1 MSIPR
6 EGRAKIIA
14 ATFMIIQMNTTT
26 YENLQQLAQDFWVW
40 RTANQPVS
48 SDDIPRI
55 ERPNGWV
62 PDWSQAAFERRLTE
76 LNEFTSRHEQ
86 IDTRAWPIPHQVDYR
101 LIGSAIARVH
111 WEMNVTRGQER
122 NPGFYVDQTL
132 GLLFLLVLKPP
143 PFNEA
148 RSRTIVSA
156 LQSFSGTVANGKE
169 NLAGNAIKPFA
180 LAALEKLVA
189 VKSRLTKVGTEL
201 GPLLSGIDPQEFNQA
216 VTDAINALE
225 SFHDWLNGELPAMS
239 KETAV
244 GREAY
249 VYFLKHVA
257 LMPYTPEQLLV
268 MGAHEWERSV
278 AFETCEQTRNQGL
291 PELDLF
297 PDQATQMAQEEF
309 WEETSRRFLE
319 AKNIL
324 TVPSWMKHYHNLPLP
339 PYVEPLSF
347 MGVTDDLTS
356 DTRLDEDGVSYIK
369 QPSPDLD
376 YFSLSIAKDPRPLIV
391 HEGVPGHYFQMTL
404 SWAHENKI
412 RRRYYDSGANE
423 GIGFYAEELML
434 QFGFFDDKPKLR
446 EIMYNFMRLR
456 ALRVEVDVKLAT
468 GEFTIDEAAERLEK
482 IVPVDRG
489 TARQEAVFFASS
501 PGQAITYQI
510 GKLQIM
516 KLLADARLNQRDNF
530 TLRAFHDYL
539 WKNGN
544 VPIALLRW
552 EYLGLSDEIEVL
564 DERHMP
570 ASKAQA

>member
-1 MSIPR
+1 MTTNYDQLQKLA
-6 EGRAKIIA
+6 EQFWNWRA
-14 ATFMIIQMNTTT
+14 
-26 YENLQQLAQDFWVW
+26 
-40 RTANQPVS
+40 ANQPVS

-55 ERPNGWV
+55 ERPD
-62 PDWSQAAFERRLTE
+62 DWIPVWSRDAIERRRSE
-76 LNEFTSRHEQ
+76 LSEFAARHQAIEARSWTVPQ
-86 IDTRAWPIPHQVDYR
+86 QVDYR

-111 WEMNVTRGQER
+111 WELNVTRGQER

-132 GLLFLLVLKPP
+132 GLLFLSLLTPP
-143 PFNEA
+143 PFTEA
-148 RSRTIVSA
+148 RSRTIVRY
-156 LQSFSGTVANGKE
+156 LQSFPATVANAKE
-169 NLAGNAIKPFA
+169 NLTGLAIKPFA

-189 VKSRLTKVGTEL
+189 ARSRLTKVGTEL
-201 GPLLSGIDPQEFNQA
+201 GPFLSGVSPQEFNQSI
-216 VTDAINALE
+216 TDAIGALE
-225 SFHDWLNGELPAMS
+225 SFHDWLSGELDGMTE
-239 KETAV
+239 ETAV

-257 LMPYTPEQLLV
+257 LMPFTPEQLLV

-278 AFETCEQTRNQGL
+278 AFETAEQTRNQGL

-309 WEETSRRFLE
+309 WEGAARRFLE

-324 TVPSWMKHYHNLPLP
+324 TVPDWMKHYRNLPLP
-339 PYVEPLSF
+339 SYVEPLSF

-356 DTRLDEDGVSYIK
+356 DNRLDEDGVSYIK

-423 GIGFYAEELML
+423 GIGFYAEEMML
-434 QFGFFDDKPKLR
+434 QFGFFDDRPRLR

-468 GEFTIDEAAERLEK
+468 GEFTIDQAADYLEK

-510 GKLQIM
+510 GKLQII
-516 KLLADARLNQRDNF
+516 KFLADARLNQKENF
-530 TLRAFHDYL
+530 DLRAFHDYL
-539 WKNGN
+539 WLNGN

-552 EYLGLSDEIEVL
+552 EYLGLSDEIALLNAV
-564 DERHMP
+564 
-570 ASKAQA
+570 

>member
-1 MSIPR
+1 LR
-6 EGRAKIIA
+6 
-14 ATFMIIQMNTTT
+14 Q
-26 YENLQQLAQDFWVW
+26 
-40 RTANQPVS
+40 
-48 SDDIPRI
+48 
-55 ERPNGWV
+55 
-62 PDWSQAAFERRLTE
+62 
-76 LNEFTSRHEQ
+76 
-86 IDTRAWPIPHQVDYR
+86 QVDYR
-101 LIGSAIARVH
+101 LIASAIARVH
-111 WEMNVTRGQER
+111 WELNVTAGQER

-132 GLLFLLVLKPP
+132 GLLFLSLLKPP
-143 PFNEA
+143 PFTDG
-148 RSRTIVSA
+148 RSHAIVRF
-156 LQSFSGTVANGKE
+156 LQSFGATVASAKE
-169 NLAGNAIKPFA
+169 NLAGKSIRPFA

-189 VKSRLTKVGTEL
+189 VRSRLTRVGTEL
-201 GPLLSGIDPQEFNQA
+201 GPFLKGMSPTEFNQA
-216 VTDAINALE
+216 VTGAITALE
-225 SFHDWLNGELPAMS
+225 SFHDWLNAELPRMHE
-239 KETAV
+239 ETAV
-244 GREAY
+244 GRDAY

-291 PELDLF
+291 PGLDLF

-309 WEETSRRFLE
+309 WEGAARRFLE

-324 TVPSWMKHYHNLPLP
+324 TVPGWMKHYRNLPLP

-356 DTRLDEDGVSYIK
+356 DTRLDEDGISYIK

-391 HEGVPGHYFQMTL
+391 HEGVPGHYFQMSL

-423 GIGFYAEELML
+423 GIGFYAEEMML
-434 QFGFFDDKPKLR
+434 QFGFFDDHPKLR

-456 ALRVEVDVKLAT
+456 ALRVEVDVKLAI
-468 GEFTIDEAAERLEK
+468 GEFTIAQAAERLEK

-510 GKLQIM
+510 GKLQIV
-516 KLLADARLNQRDNF
+516 KFLADARLNQKDKFN
-530 TLRAFHDYL
+530 LRAFHDYL

-552 EYLGLSDEIEVL
+552 EYLGLSDEIELL
-564 DERHMP
+564 DAP
-570 ASKAQA
+570 S

>member
-1 MSIPR
+1 M
-6 EGRAKIIA
+6 
-14 ATFMIIQMNTTT
+14 TTST
-26 YENLQQLAQDFWVW
+26 YNQLQQLAEDFWTW
-40 RTANQPVS
+40 RAANQPIS

-55 ERPNGWV
+55 ERPDGWT
-62 PDWSQAAFERRLTE
+62 PDWSQKAFALRRRELTH
-76 LNEFTSRHEQ
+76 FATRHQE
-86 IDTRAWPIPHQVDYR
+86 IDARSWPIAQQVDYR

-111 WEMNVTRGQER
+111 WELNVTCGHKR
-122 NPGFYVDQTL
+122 NPGFYVEQTL
-132 GLLFLLVLKPP
+132 GLLFQALLTPP
-143 PFNEA
+143 PFTEA
-148 RSRTIVSA
+148 RSRNIIQV
-156 LQSFSGTVANGKE
+156 LQSFSGTVRNAGE
-169 NLAGNAIKPFA
+169 NLAGDAIRPFA
-180 LAALEKLVA
+180 LAAIEKLSDVRT
-189 VKSRLTKVGTEL
+189 RLTKVADEL
-201 GPLLSGIDPQEFNQA
+201 SPLLSGVSAGALHESTD
-216 VTDAINALE
+216 DAIAALE
-225 SFHDWLNGELPAMS
+225 SLHDWLNTNLDEMTE
-239 KETAV
+239 ETAV

-249 VYFLKHVA
+249 IYFLKHVA
-257 LMPYTPEQLLV
+257 LMPFTPEQLLV
-268 MGAHEWERSV
+268 MGAYEWERSV
-278 AFETCEQTRNQGL
+278 AFETVEQTRNQGL

-309 WEETSRRFLE
+309 WEEEARRFLE

-324 TVPSWMKHYHNLPLP
+324 TVPSWMKHYRNLPLP
-339 PYVEPLSF
+339 SYIEPLSF

-369 QPSPDLD
+369 PPSPDLD

-423 GIGFYAEELML
+423 GIGFYAEEMML

-468 GEFTIDEAAERLEK
+468 GEFTIDQAADYLET

-510 GKLQIM
+510 GKLQIV
-516 KLLADARLNQRDNF
+516 KFLADARLNQKEKF
-530 TLRAFHDYL
+530 ELRAFHDYL
-539 WKNGN
+539 WLNGN

-552 EYLGLSDEIEVL
+552 EYLGLSDEIETL
-564 DERHMP
+564 
-570 ASKAQA
+570 

>member
-1 MSIPR
+1 M
-6 EGRAKIIA
+6 
-14 ATFMIIQMNTTT
+14 TTST
-26 YENLQQLAQDFWVW
+26 YDQLQKLARDFWIW
-40 RTANQPVS
+40 RAANQPVS

-55 ERPNGWV
+55 ERPDGWT
-62 PDWSQAAFERRLTE
+62 PDWSREAIERRRRE
-76 LNEFTSRHEQ
+76 LIEFGERHEE
-86 IDTRAWPIPHQVDYR
+86 IDPQSWPVSQQVDYR

-111 WEMNVTRGQER
+111 WELNITCGQER

-132 GLLFLLVLKPP
+132 GLLFLSLLRPP
-143 PFNEA
+143 PFAEV
-148 RSRTIVSA
+148 RSRAIVRG
-156 LQSFSGTVANGKE
+156 LQSFSATVAIAKE
-169 NLAGNAIKPFA
+169 NLAGKAIKPFA

-189 VKSRLTKVGTEL
+189 AKSRLTKVGTEL
-201 GPLLSGIDPQEFNQA
+201 GPLLSGVSPKEFNQA
-216 VTDAINALE
+216 VSEAINALE
-225 SFHDWLNGELPAMS
+225 SFHDWLTAELDEMTE
-239 KETAV
+239 ETAV

-257 LMPYTPEQLLV
+257 LMPFTPEQLLV

-278 AFETCEQTRNQGL
+278 TFETCEQTRNLGL

-297 PDQATQMAQEEF
+297 PDQATQIAQEEV
-309 WEETSRRFLE
+309 WEGSARQFLE
-319 AKNIL
+319 KQNIL
-324 TVPSWMKHYHNLPLP
+324 TVPAWMKHYRNLPLP
-339 PYVEPLSF
+339 SYLEPLSF

-356 DTRLDEDGVSYIK
+356 DNRLDEDGVSYIK
-369 QPSPDLD
+369 PPSSDLD
-376 YFSLSIAKDPRPLIV
+376 YFSLSIARDPRPLIV

-456 ALRVEVDVKLAT
+456 ALRVEVDVKLAI
-468 GEFTIDEAAERLEK
+468 GEFTIDQAADYLEK

-510 GKLQIM
+510 GKLQIV
-516 KLLADARLNQRDNF
+516 KFLADARLNQKEQFN
-530 TLRAFHDYL
+530 LRAFHDYL

-544 VPIALLRW
+544 APIALLRW
-552 EYLGLSDEIEVL
+552 EYLELSDEIELL
-564 DERHMP
+564 DAP
-570 ASKAQA
+570 S

>member
-1 MSIPR
+1 MMTESTYDQLQ
-6 EGRAKIIA
+6 KLA
-14 ATFMIIQMNTTT
+14 A
-26 YENLQQLAQDFWVW
+26 DFWIW
-40 RTANQPVS
+40 RAANQPIS

-55 ERPNGWV
+55 ERPDDWV
-62 PDWSQAAFERRLTE
+62 PDWSRDAIERRRTELTE
-76 LNEFTSRHEQ
+76 FTKRHDS
-86 IDTRAWPIPHQVDYR
+86 IDASSWEINQQVDYR

-111 WEMNVTRGQER
+111 WESNVTCGQER

-132 GLLFLLVLKPP
+132 GLLFLSLLTPP
-143 PFNEA
+143 PFTEL
-148 RSRTIVSA
+148 RSRLIIRY
-156 LQSFSGTVANGKE
+156 LQSFKGTVANAKE
-169 NLAGNAIKPFA
+169 NLKGRAVRPFA
-180 LAALEKLVA
+180 LAALEKLVD
-189 VKSRLTKVGTEL
+189 VRSRLPKVGTEL
-201 GPLLSGIDPQEFNQA
+201 GPFLSGINPREFNQA
-216 VTDAINALE
+216 VSDAITALE
-225 SFHDWLNGELPAMS
+225 SLHDWLTAEFDGMTE
-239 KETAV
+239 ETAV

-249 VYFLKHVA
+249 VYFLKQVA
-257 LMPYTPEQLLV
+257 LMPFTPEQLLV

-278 AFETCEQTRNQGL
+278 AFESCEQTRNQGL
-291 PELDLF
+291 PELELY
-297 PDQATQMAQEEF
+297 PDQETQMAQEEF
-309 WEETSRRFLE
+309 WEGAARRFLE

-324 TVPSWMKHYHNLPLP
+324 TVPGWMKHYRNLPLP

-356 DTRLDEDGVSYIK
+356 DTRLDQDGVSYIK

-404 SWAHENKI
+404 SWAHENHI

-423 GIGFYAEELML
+423 GIGFYAEEMML
-434 QFGFFDDKPKLR
+434 QFGFFDDRPKLR

-468 GEFTIDEAAERLEK
+468 GLFTIDQAAEYLER
-482 IVPVDRG
+482 IVPVDRA

-510 GKLQIM
+510 GKLQIV
-516 KLLADARLNQRDNF
+516 KFLADARLHQKEKF
-530 TLRAFHDYL
+530 SLRAFHDYL

-552 EYLGLSDEIEVL
+552 EYLGLGEEIETL
-564 DERHMP
+564 
-570 ASKAQA
+570 

>member
-1 MSIPR
+1 MS
-6 EGRAKIIA
+6 
-14 ATFMIIQMNTTT
+14 TST
-26 YENLQQLAQDFWVW
+26 YDQLQQLAEEFWVW
-40 RTANQPVS
+40 RAANQPIS

-55 ERPNGWV
+55 ERPDGWT
-62 PDWSQAAFERRLTE
+62 PDWSRTAIERRRTE
-76 LNEFTSRHEQ
+76 AADFANRHQ
-86 IDTRAWPIPHQVDYR
+86 GISASAWPVPQQVDYR

-111 WEMNVTRGQER
+111 WELNVTRGQET
-122 NPGFYVDQTL
+122 NPGFYVEQTL
-132 GLLFLLVLKPP
+132 GLLFQSVLTPP
-143 PFNEA
+143 PFTEA
-148 RSRTIVSA
+148 RSRDIIRY
-156 LQSFSGTVANGKE
+156 LQSFSGTVTAAKE
-169 NLAGNAIKPFA
+169 NLAGKAVKPFA
-180 LAALEKLVA
+180 LAALEKLVDA
-189 VKSRLTKVGTEL
+189 RSRLTKVGTEL
-201 GPLLSGIDPQEFNQA
+201 GPFLSGVDRSEFDQS
-216 VTDAINALE
+216 VMDAITALE
-225 SFHDWLNGELPAMS
+225 SLHDWLTAELDGMTE
-239 KETAV
+239 ETAV

-249 VYFLKHVA
+249 IYFLKHVA
-257 LMPYTPEQLLV
+257 LMPFTPEQLLV
-268 MGAHEWERSV
+268 MGASEWERSV
-278 AFETCEQTRNQGL
+278 TFESLEQTRNGGE

-309 WEETSRRFLE
+309 WEGEARRFLE

-324 TVPSWMKHYHNLPLP
+324 TVPSWMKHYRNLPLP
-339 PYVEPLSF
+339 SYIAPLGF

-356 DTRLDEDGVSYIK
+356 DTRLEEDGVSYIK
-369 QPSPDLD
+369 PPSPDLD

-423 GIGFYAEELML
+423 GIGFYAEEMML

-446 EIMYNFMRLR
+446 EVMYNFMRLR

-468 GEFTIDEAAERLEK
+468 GEFTIDQAADYLET

-510 GKLQIM
+510 GKLQIV
-516 KLLADARLNQRDNF
+516 KFLADARLNQKEKF
-530 TLRAFHDYL
+530 ELRAFHDYL

-552 EYLGLSDEIEVL
+552 EYLGLSDEIERL
-564 DERHMP
+564 D
-570 ASKAQA
+570 AT

>member
-1 MSIPR
+1 MAS
-6 EGRAKIIA
+6 
-14 ATFMIIQMNTTT
+14 T
-26 YENLQQLAQDFWVW
+26 YEHLQQLAKDFWTW
-40 RTANQPVS
+40 RAANQPIS

-55 ERPNGWV
+55 ERPDDWV
-62 PDWSQAAFERRLTE
+62 PDWSRAAIERRRRE
-76 LNEFTSRHEQ
+76 LVEFSARHEA
-86 IDTRAWPIPHQVDYR
+86 IDAQSWPATQQVDYR
-101 LIGSAIARVH
+101 LIGSAMARVH
-111 WEMNVTRGQER
+111 WELNVTCGQER

-132 GLLFLLVLKPP
+132 GLLFLSVLQPP
-143 PFNEA
+143 PFTEA
-148 RSRTIVSA
+148 RSHAIVRY
-156 LQSFSGTVANGKE
+156 LQSFSATVANAKE
-169 NLAGNAIKPFA
+169 NLTGHAIKPFA

-189 VKSRLTKVGTEL
+189 IKSRLTKVGTEL
-201 GPLLSGIDPQEFNQA
+201 GPFLDGISPSEFNQA
-216 VTDAINALE
+216 VTDAITALE
-225 SFHDWLNGELPAMS
+225 SLHDWLNAELPRMTE
-239 KETAV
+239 ETAV
-244 GREAY
+244 GRDAY

-257 LMPYTPEQLLV
+257 LMPFTPEQLLV

-278 AFETCEQTRNQGL
+278 ACETMEQTRNLGL

-297 PDQATQMAQEEF
+297 PDQATQIAQEEF
-309 WEETSRRFLE
+309 WESASRRFLE

-324 TVPSWMKHYHNLPLP
+324 SVPGWMKHYHNLPLP
-339 PYVEPLSF
+339 AYVEPLSF

-356 DTRLDEDGVSYIK
+356 DTRLDENGISYIK

-404 SWAHENKI
+404 SWAHENEI

-423 GIGFYAEELML
+423 GIGFYAEEMML

-456 ALRVEVDVKLAT
+456 ALRVEVDVRLAVGT
-468 GEFTIDEAAERLEK
+468 FTIDEAADYLEK
-482 IVPVDRG
+482 IVPVDRA

-510 GKLQIM
+510 GKLQIV
-516 KLLADARLNQRDNF
+516 KFLADARLNQKDEFN
-530 TLRAFHDYL
+530 LRSFHDYL

-552 EYLGLSDEIEVL
+552 EHLGLSDEIELL
-564 DERHMP
+564 DGTATH
-570 ASKAQA
+570 

>member
-1 MSIPR
+1 MTS
-6 EGRAKIIA
+6 
-14 ATFMIIQMNTTT
+14 NT
-26 YENLQQLAQDFWVW
+26 YEQLQQLAQDFWTW
-40 RTANQPVS
+40 RAANQPVS

-55 ERPNGWV
+55 ERPADWT
-62 PDWSQAAFERRLTE
+62 PDWSQKAFARRREELTD
-76 LNEFTSRHEQ
+76 FTRRHEE
-86 IDTRAWPIPHQVDYR
+86 INSRSWPVSQQVDYR

-111 WEMNVTRGQER
+111 WELNVTCGQER

-132 GLLFLLVLKPP
+132 GLLFLSLLKPP
-143 PFNEA
+143 PFTEA
-148 RSRTIVSA
+148 RSRNIIRA
-156 LQSFSGTVANGKE
+156 LQSFSGTVTNAKE
-169 NLAGNAIKPFA
+169 NLAGKAIRPFA
-180 LAALEKLVA
+180 YAAIEKLVD
-189 VKSRLTKVGTEL
+189 VRTRLTKVADALE
-201 GPLLSGIDPQEFNQA
+201 PLLSGVSGTELNEA
-216 VTDAINALE
+216 TSDAIAALE
-225 SFHDWLNGELPAMS
+225 SLHDWLNAELSGMTE
-239 KETAV
+239 ETAI
-244 GREAY
+244 GRDAY
-249 VYFLKHVA
+249 TYFLKHVA
-257 LMPYTPEQLLV
+257 LMHFTPEQLLV

-291 PELDLF
+291 PELDLY

-309 WEETSRRFLE
+309 WEGAARRFLE

-324 TVPSWMKHYHNLPLP
+324 SVPCWIKHYRNLPLS

-369 QPSPDLD
+369 PPSPDLD

-404 SWAHENKI
+404 AWAHENKI

-434 QFGFFDDKPKLR
+434 QFGFFDDRPKLR

-456 ALRVEVDVKLAT
+456 ALRVEVDVKLAI
-468 GEFTIDEAAERLEK
+468 GEFTIDQAADYLEK

-510 GKLQIM
+510 GKLQIV
-516 KLLADARLNQRDNF
+516 KFLADARLNQKEEFNV
-530 TLRAFHDYL
+530 RAFHDYL

-544 VPIALLRW
+544 VPISLLRW
-552 EYLGLSDEIEVL
+552 EYLGLSNEIELL
-564 DERHMP
+564 D
-570 ASKAQA
+570 ATAA